1 MSSRITSNAFSHVT
15 AMISFQWSTT
25 HHAVAQLALPFV
37 RATFTNVPIASSI
50 AM

>member
-25 HHAVAQLALPFV
+25 PHAASQTALPFV
-37 RATFTNVPIASSI
+37 SATFTSVPIASSM